1 MANLSIAAAAPRS
14 PLQNPNIKRALEG
27 SIPAV
32 LLAFAAPSLVQMLVQ
47 SSVAV
52 VEVLFLSRFGT
63 DALAGI
69 SAVFPV
75 VTLFVALT
83 VVGMAGGVSSA
94 IAQSLGAGKPREA
107 EALAVHA
114 IVLAVILGAIS
125 TAVVVGFGAQIYR
138 ALGAKGASLG
148 QAVVYSN
155 IVFGGAISLWLLG
168 TLTAIVRGTGDMKSP
183 ARIAIARA
191 AVAVPLFAILIF
203 GWGPIPALGIVGAAI
218 AMLIYYMLGVL
229 GLIAHLQ
236 SSRSIIHLAPFSFA
250 LQWPLF
256 ARILKV
262 AALSSAQLVVSNV
275 VLIAITAYA
284 ARFGI
289 EALAGY
295 GLASRLE
302 LLISSLVLGFGVG
315 TTTMVGICV
324 GAGLVERARRV
335 TLISC
340 ALAATLFG
348 TLGMCVAV
356 SGGWITRLF
365 TNVEGIIFAGTAY
378 FHAVGLVYGFLA
390 ISAMLFA
397 AYQGWGRAV
406 APLFVGLLRLAVVL
420 LGGWILLLQPGAR
433 LEWLF
438 YLAAFSVVLAASVL
452 GVVFLRW
459 PPHPHQSGSFPF
471 GGKSGR

>member
-1 MANLSIAAAAPRS
+1 MTSLSIVADAPRP

-32 LLAFAAPSLVQMLVQ
+32 LLGFAAPSLIQMLVQ

-83 VVGMAGGVSSA
+83 VVGLAGGVSSA

-107 EALAVHA
+107 EALAIHA
-114 IVLAVILGAIS
+114 IVLALILGAIS
-125 TAVVVGFGAQIYR
+125 TAVVVGFGPEIYL

-148 QAVVYSN
+148 QAVAYSN
-155 IVFGGAISLWLLG
+155 IVFGGSISLWLLG

-191 AVAVPLFAILIF
+191 TVALPLFAILIF
-203 GWGPIPALGIVGAAI
+203 GWGPIPALGIVGAAT
-218 AMLIYYMLGVL
+218 AMLIYYALGIV

-236 SSRSIIHLAPFSFA
+236 SSRSIIHLTPFSFA
-250 LQWPLF
+250 LRWEFF

-275 VLIAITAYA
+275 ILIAITAYV

-289 EALAGY
+289 GALAGY

-324 GAGLVERARRV
+324 GAGLAERARRV
-335 TLISC
+335 TFVSC
-340 ALAATLFG
+340 ALAAISFE
-348 TLGMCVAV
+348 TLGICVAV
-356 SGGWITRLF
+356 SGRWITGLF
-365 TNVEGIIFAGTAY
+365 TNVESVLFAGTAY
-378 FHAVGLVYGFLA
+378 FHAIGLVCGFMA
-390 ISAMLFA
+390 VSAMLFA

-406 APLFVGLLRLAVVL
+406 APLVVGLSRLAVVL
-420 LGGWILLLQPGAR
+420 LGGWIVLLQPSAR
-433 LEWLF
+433 LEWLY
-438 YLAAFSVVLAASVL
+438 YLAASSVVLAAVVL
-452 GVVFLRW
+452 GLVFLRW
-459 PPHPHQSGSFPF
+459 PPDERGSFLY
-471 GGKSGR
+471 GGKW